1 MDKTADERCR
11 LCRREQPLLQSH
23 VIPELLYRPLYGPT
37 HQIRS
42 VDADLPIRLLRKGLR
57 EPMLCGDCEVRLG
70 KHESYFASVWL
81 GNQALKE
88 LPEPFIGVVRQGLD
102 YASFKLFHLSILW
115 RCSVATLPEF
125 RGVALGP
132 HEDRMREMILGGDP
146 GLPSD
151 YPIAACVLIRAGSIE
166 THGGVVSVP
175 IRQRH
180 GSGSV
185 YSAVYAGCLWLLFIS
200 PNMTVKYEVLGSDGS
215 LALGSVDV
223 RDVASIY
230 PQVARAGSWRRG
242 SSKRADPPS
251 AR

>member
-1 MDKTADERCR
+1 MRCR
-11 LCRREQPLLQSH
+11 LCRRERPLLQSH

-42 VDADLPIRLLRKGLR
+42 AETDLPIRLLRKGLR
-57 EPMLCGDCEVRLG
+57 EPMLCRDCEVLLG
-70 KHESYFASVWL
+70 KHESYFASAWL
-81 GNQALKE
+81 GDNALEE
-88 LPEPFIGVVRQGLD
+88 LPEPFNGVVREGLD

-115 RCSVATLPEF
+115 RCSVAMLPEF

-132 HEDRMREMILGGDP
+132 HEDRMREMILGGTP

-151 YPIAACVLIRAGSIE
+151 YPIAACVLLRAGSTE

-175 IRQRH
+175 IRQRY

-185 YSAVYAGCLWLLFIS
+185 YTAVYGRCLWLFFIS
-200 PNMTVKYEVLGSDGS
+200 PNTTVKYEILQANGS

-223 RDVASIY
+223 RDIPSIF
-230 PQVARAGSWRRG
+230 PQVSRAGSWRRG
-242 SSKRADPPS
+242 AAKHAPPRS
-251 AR
+251 AGSRGL